1 MDEAMIWIQQNNRL
15 VQENLRL
22 KKELDLVRKENEQLT
37 HKLQHKEDQLLQI
50 LQEKDV
56 KLRKALE
63 EER

>member
-22 KKELDLVRKENEQLT
+22 KKELDLVRKEKEQLT
-37 HKLQHKEDQLLQI
+37 HKLRHKEDQLLQI
-50 LQEKDV
+50 LQVKDV
-56 KLRKALE
+56 EPRKALE